1 MERDKIYERQPINQ
15 KEPSNGI
22 VHQKEVPM
30 LVLTRKLGQEVVFC
44 KDNVVFATLVVA
56 EVERGGKV
64 RFAIDAPQDIQIWR
78 KELWEKMQQKE

>member
-1 MERDKIYERQPINQ
+1 
-15 KEPSNGI
+15 
-22 VHQKEVPM
+22 M